1 MFIEKKQ
8 QRCLGKGPWVRGC
21 MVPRTSYFA
30 KYTTLHSDKMVTS
43 NGVLHALPP
52 RSVGCDITVEK
63 QGKKETQRKTCSQ
76 VGNTTE
82 RFFQRLFF
90 GWRGG
95 VALLT

>member
-1 MFIEKKQ
+1 
-8 QRCLGKGPWVRGC
+8 

-30 KYTTLHSDKMVTS
+30 KYTILHWDEMVTS
-43 NGVLHALPP
+43 NGVLHALPL

-63 QGKKETQRKTCSQ
+63 QVKKETQRKTCSQ

-82 RFFQRLFF
+82 RFFQSFMF
-90 GWRGG
+90 VWRGG